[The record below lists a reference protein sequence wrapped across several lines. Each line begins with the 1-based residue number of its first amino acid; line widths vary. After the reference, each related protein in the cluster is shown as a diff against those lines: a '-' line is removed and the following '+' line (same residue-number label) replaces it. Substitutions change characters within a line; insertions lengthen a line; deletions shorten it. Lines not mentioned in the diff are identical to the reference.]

1 MTEIFIAIIAILTL
15 NFCLSRTLEWLNL
28 RSWKNTLPTELEDFY
43 DREQYKKAQQYHQ
56 TKGKLGLSE
65 SVLSFVL
72 LIGILSFGGFG
83 WLNDQLEM
91 FINNEVLLGL
101 AFFGVLFMVSDLL
114 SLPFAVYDTFKIEAD
129 YGFNKTTGRTFIKDK
144 LKSYLLTFLIGGG
157 LLALMLW
164 LMLNTGKTF
173 WIYLMIVIVFVS
185 VLFNM
190 FYTSLVLPW
199 FNKLEPLKDEEL
211 KSGIS
216 SLSERIGFSIKDIFV
231 IDGST
236 RSTKAN
242 AFFSGF
248 GNNKRIVLY
257 DTLINDHTKEELLA
271 ILAHE
276 IGHYKKQH
284 IPKNM
289 ILSTIQSGILFFLLA
304 QFLYM
309 EELSLALGASEW
321 QLHLNLLAFAI
332 LYEPV
337 SILIGLF
344 MNSVSRKFEY
354 QADAFAANN
363 YDKTPLIEGLKKLST
378 KHLSNL
384 TPHPAY
390 VFFHYSHPPILE
402 RIKALQKI

>member
-1 MTEIFIAIIAILTL
+1 MTEIFIAIIGILTL
-15 NFCLSRTLEWLNL
+15 NFCLNRTLEWLNL
-28 RSWKNTLPTELEDFY
+28 KSWKKTLPTELEDFY
-43 DREQYKKAQQYHQ
+43 DREQFKKAQQYHQ
-56 TKGKLGLSE
+56 TKGKLGLFE
-65 SVLSFVL
+65 SVFSFVF
-72 LIGILSFGGFG
+72 LIVILSFGGFG
-83 WLNDQLEM
+83 WLNDQLELFM
-91 FINNEVLLGL
+91 NNKVLLGL
-101 AFFGVLFMVSDLL
+101 AFFGILFIVSDLL
-114 SLPFAVYDTFKIEAD
+114 SLPFNVYDTFKIEAD
-129 YGFNKTTGRTFIKDK
+129 YGFNKTTITTFIKDQ

-157 LLALMLW
+157 LMALMLW

-173 WIYLMIVIVFVS
+173 WIYLVILTVLVS
-185 VLFNM
+185 LLFNM
-190 FYTSLVLPW
+190 FYTSLILPW
-199 FNKLEPLKDEEL
+199 FNKLEPLKDEGL
-211 KSGIS
+211 KSSIS
-216 SLSERIGFSIKDIFV
+216 SLSERIGFPIKDIFV
-231 IDGST
+231 MDGST

-248 GNNKRIVLY
+248 GSNKRIVLY

-271 ILAHE
+271 ILTHE

-289 ILSTIQSGILFFLLA
+289 ILSTLQTGILFFLLA
-304 QFLYM
+304 EFLYM

-321 QLHLNLLAFAI
+321 QLHLNLLAFGI

-337 SILIGLF
+337 SILAGLF

-363 YDKTPLIEGLKKLST
+363 YGKKPLIEGLKKLSI

-390 VFFHYSHPPILE
+390 VLFHYSHPPILK

>member
-1 MTEIFIAIIAILTL
+1 MTEIFIAIIGILTL
-15 NFCLSRTLEWLNL
+15 NFCLNRTLEWLNL
-28 RSWKNTLPTELEDFY
+28 KSWKKTLPTELEDFY

-56 TKGKLGLSE
+56 TKGKLGLFE
-65 SVLSFVL
+65 SVFSFVF

-83 WLNDQLEM
+83 WLNDQLELFM
-91 FINNEVLLGL
+91 NNKVLLGL
-101 AFFGVLFMVSDLL
+101 AFFGILFIVSDLL
-114 SLPFAVYDTFKIEAD
+114 SLPFNVYDTFKIEAD
-129 YGFNKTTGRTFIKDK
+129 YGFNKTTITTFIKDQ

-157 LLALMLW
+157 LMALMLW

-173 WIYLMIVIVFVS
+173 WIYLVILTVLVS
-185 VLFNM
+185 LLFNM
-190 FYTSLVLPW
+190 FYTSLILPW
-199 FNKLEPLKDEEL
+199 FNKLEPLKDEDL
-211 KSGIS
+211 KSSIS
-216 SLSERIGFSIKDIFV
+216 SLSERIGFPIKDIFV
-231 IDGST
+231 MDGST

-248 GNNKRIVLY
+248 GSNKRIVLY

-271 ILAHE
+271 ILTHE

-289 ILSTIQSGILFFLLA
+289 ILSTLQTGILFFLLA
-304 QFLYM
+304 EFLYM

-321 QLHLNLLAFAI
+321 QLHLNLLAFGI

-337 SILIGLF
+337 SILAGLF

-363 YDKTPLIEGLKKLST
+363 YGKKPLIEGLKKLSI

-390 VFFHYSHPPILE
+390 VFFHYSHPPILK

>member
-1 MTEIFIAIIAILTL
+1 MTEIFIAIIGILTL
-15 NFCLSRTLEWLNL
+15 NFCLNRTLEWLNL
-28 RSWKNTLPTELEDFY
+28 KSWKKTLPTELEDFY
-43 DREQYKKAQQYHQ
+43 DREQFKKAQQYHQ
-56 TKGKLGLSE
+56 TKGKLGLFE
-65 SVLSFVL
+65 SVFSFVF
-72 LIGILSFGGFG
+72 LIVILSFGGFG
-83 WLNDQLEM
+83 WLNDQLELFM
-91 FINNEVLLGL
+91 NNKVLLGL
-101 AFFGVLFMVSDLL
+101 AFFGILFIVSDLL
-114 SLPFAVYDTFKIEAD
+114 SLPFNVYDTFKIEAD
-129 YGFNKTTGRTFIKDK
+129 YGFNKTTITTFIKDQ

-157 LLALMLW
+157 LMALMLW

-173 WIYLMIVIVFVS
+173 WIYLVILTVLVS
-185 VLFNM
+185 LLFNM
-190 FYTSLVLPW
+190 FYTSLILPW
-199 FNKLEPLKDEEL
+199 FNKLEPLKDEDL
-211 KSGIS
+211 KSSIS
-216 SLSERIGFSIKDIFV
+216 SLSERIGFPIKDIFV
-231 IDGST
+231 MDGST

-248 GNNKRIVLY
+248 GSNKRIVLY

-271 ILAHE
+271 ILTHE

-289 ILSTIQSGILFFLLA
+289 ILSTLQTGILFFLLA
-304 QFLYM
+304 EFLYM

-321 QLHLNLLAFAI
+321 QLHLNLLAFGI

-337 SILIGLF
+337 SILAGLF

-363 YDKTPLIEGLKKLST
+363 YGKKPLIEGLKKLSI

-390 VFFHYSHPPILE
+390 VFFHYSHPPILK